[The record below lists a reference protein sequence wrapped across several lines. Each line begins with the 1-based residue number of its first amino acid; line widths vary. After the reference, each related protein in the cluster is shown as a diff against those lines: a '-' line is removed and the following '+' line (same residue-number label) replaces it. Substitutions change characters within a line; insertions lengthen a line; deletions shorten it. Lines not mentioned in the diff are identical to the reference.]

1 MSDKERSISPSG
13 TPPLPAHGG
22 DLARVAEARGAF
34 AGAWLDLSTGIN
46 PWPYPVESLP
56 TSLWA
61 RLPGERLDERLRQ
74 AAQRYYGAPDAD
86 CVAPAPGSQAL
97 IQWLPRLRAAARVAV
112 LGPTYSEHAAQ
123 WSAAGHRVETWGELA
138 ALVESGPDVAVVAN
152 PNNPD
157 GRRLAPASL
166 LALAH
171 RLAARGG
178 WLVVDEAFADV
189 TPELSLAREVM
200 RPGLI
205 LLRSFGKFFGLAGL
219 RLGFALAA
227 PPLAKRLR
235 EALGPW
241 AVSGPA
247 LWIASV
253 AFADESWARLSRA
266 RLAQAALQLEAVLAA
281 AGLAVLGGTDLYRLA
296 ASPRAAEIY
305 ATLLRHGIYARRFAE
320 EPTWLRFGLPPDAHA
335 LRRLAEALGAAEPTP
350 LLPAEAAHE

>member
-1 MSDKERSISPSG
+1 MPDKERSISPSG
-13 TPPLPAHGG
+13 NPPLAAHGG
-22 DLARVAEARGAF
+22 DLARVAEAAGAF

-56 TSLWA
+56 ASLWA
-61 RLPGERLDERLRQ
+61 RLPGERLDERLRK
-74 AAQRYYGAPDAD
+74 AAQRYYGAPHAD

-97 IQWLPRLRAAARVAV
+97 IQWLPHLCASARVAV

-138 ALVESGPDVAVVAN
+138 ALAESGADVAVVAN

-166 LALAH
+166 VALAD

-205 LLRSFGKFFGLAGL
+205 LLRSFGKFFGLAGI

-227 PPLAKRLR
+227 PAIATRLCAR
-235 EALGPW
+235 LGPW

-247 LWIASV
+247 LAVGAKALADAAWI
-253 AFADESWARLSRA
+253 EQTR
-266 RLAQAALQLEAVLAA
+266 
-281 AGLAVLGGTDLYRLA
+281 
-296 ASPRAAEIY
+296 
-305 ATLLRHGIYARRFAE
+305 
-320 EPTWLRFGLPPDAHA
+320 
-335 LRRLAEALGAAEPTP
+335 RRLEKAAKRLDTI
-350 LLPAEAAHE
+350 LAGSGL